1 MFPRYIPPICDVLAV
16 VVLLLNLASPELDWN
31 CAKGDE
37 DRLAGSIGISCDF
50 MSTERF
56 VGVREEKAIV

>member
-1 MFPRYIPPICDVLAV
+1 MWCVVAV
-16 VVLLLNLASPELDWN
+16 VVLLLDLASPELDWN
-31 CAKGDE
+31 CATGDE

-56 VGVREEKAIV
+56 VGAGEKKAIV